1 MRAVRFHEY
10 GSVDALG
17 VERVPRPEPGP
28 GQALVQV
35 KAAGINPGEAMIREG
50 VLHDLFPATFPSGQ
64 GSDLAGVIAG
74 EGAGDWAPGD
84 EVVGFTDNRAS
95 HAELVV
101 VDTAN
106 LTRRPAGVGWEEA
119 GALFVAGTT
128 AYAALAALELG
139 PGDTVVITAAA
150 GGVGSI
156 SVQLAALAGARVIGL
171 ASPDNHGWLAD
182 HGAIPIAHGD
192 GVEDR
197 IRAIAPAGV
206 DAMLDAFGDGYVE
219 LGLRL
224 GIDPA
229 RIDTIADPP
238 AAERYGV
245 RSAGNREGASAAVM
259 SELLELMA
267 TGRLQVPIAATFPL
281 NEVRSAFR
289 LLERRRTHGKIV
301 LIP

>member
-1 MRAVRFHEY
+1 LIA
-10 GSVDALG
+10 S
-17 VERVPRPEPGP
+17 
-28 GQALVQV
+28 
-35 KAAGINPGEAMIREG
+35 
-50 VLHDLFPATFPSGQ
+50 SGQ
-64 GSDLAGVIAG
+64 SPKKTRSGGS
-74 EGAGDWAPGD
+74 
-84 EVVGFTDNRAS
+84 
-95 HAELVV
+95 

-106 LTRRPAGVGWEEA
+106 LTRRPAGVAWEEA

-128 AYAALAALELG
+128 AYAALAALELE
-139 PGDTVVITAAA
+139 PGETVVITAAA

-156 SVQLAALAGARVIGL
+156 SVQLAALAGLRVIGL
-171 ASPDNHGWLAD
+171 ASPGNHGWLAD

-192 GVEDR
+192 DVEDR

-224 GIDPA
+224 GIEPA
-229 RIDTIADPP
+229 HIDTIADPP

-267 TGRLQVPIAATFPL
+267 TGRVQVPIAATFPL